1 MNYSA
6 RQVRELTSKSEW
18 ELVSASHQGAIAQLS
33 EKALRSNIER
43 TRRLRDKNRDLYRRQ
58 QIASRK
64 RSGAN
69 PASHAPSNART
80 GQKAQIFD
88 ETLSRFTKRLDA
100 MRSSKGPKKP
110 PARRSAKK
118 SGQAALRQKARSP
131 RMKAIQAHV
140 GSRGRRK
147 QARRDSR

>member
-18 ELVSASHQGAIAQLS
+18 ELVSASYQGAIGQLS

-64 RSGAN
+64 RRGAN
-69 PASHAPSNART
+69 SGSHAPSNART

-100 MRSSKGPKKP
+100 MKSGKGPKKP
-110 PARRSAKK
+110 PARGPAKK

>member
-18 ELVSASHQGAIAQLS
+18 ELVSASYQGAIGQLS

-100 MRSSKGPKKP
+100 MKSSKGPKP
-110 PARRSAKK
+110 PARRPAKK

>member
-1 MNYSA
+1 MNDSA
-6 RQVRELTSKSEW
+6 RQVRELTSKPEW
-18 ELVSASHQGAIAQLS
+18 ELVSASYQGAIGRLS
-33 EKALRSNIER
+33 EKALRSNIAR

-88 ETLSRFTKRLDA
+88 ETLSRFTRRLDA
-100 MRSSKGPKKP
+100 MKSGNGPKKP
-110 PARRSAKK
+110 PARGPAKK

>member
-1 MNYSA
+1 MTYNA
-6 RQVRELTSKSEW
+6 RQVRQLTSKSEQ
-18 ELVSASHQGAIAQLS
+18 ELVSASYQGAIGQLS
-33 EKALRSNIER
+33 EKALKSNIER

-64 RSGAN
+64 SAGAN
-69 PASHAPSNART
+69 QASHAPSNART

-100 MRSSKGPKKP
+100 MKSSKGPKKP
-110 PARRSAKK
+110 PARHAAKK

-140 GSRGRRK
+140 GSRGRRG

>member
-18 ELVSASHQGAIAQLS
+18 ELVSASHQGAIGQLS

-88 ETLSRFTKRLDA
+88 ETLARFTKRLDA
-100 MRSSKGPKKP
+100 MKSSKGPKNP
-110 PARRSAKK
+110 PARPAAKK